1 MIKTL
6 KQHQFLFREL
16 VKRDFRQKYK
26 KTTLGVIWSILN
38 PLAEFLVLML
48 IFKNIFSR
56 NTPHYTIYMLV
67 GILNYTYFNNAT
79 HTGMQSFLNNAGI
92 IQKIKVPTWIFPLSK
107 NVSALFNF
115 FITLVLLIPFMI
127 YDHMGFT
134 WKLVFLIYPIVL
146 LFFFNLG
153 VSFILASLYV
163 FFKDVQY
170 FYSIFCRLLYFCC
183 AVFWYYTSMSETRKK
198 LLHIN
203 PVYDF
208 IYYSRT
214 VIIHKQIPTM
224 FDHLVLL
231 GYTVLFLVIGLL
243 IYHFN
248 KNKFVYY
255 L

>member
-107 NVSALFNF
+107 NVFMTTWDSHGNWFSSSIRLYCCSSLILALASFWHLSMSFLKMFSIFTISSVDCSTSAVRYSGMILPCQKPDKNCCTS
-115 FITLVLLIPFMI
+115 ILSMTSSIILVLSSSTNKSQRCLTIWFCWDIPFC
-127 YDHMGFT
+127 
-134 WKLVFLIYPIVL
+134 
-146 LFFFNLG
+146 
-153 VSFILASLYV
+153 S
-163 FFKDVQY
+163 
-170 FYSIFCRLLYFCC
+170 
-183 AVFWYYTSMSETRKK
+183 
-198 LLHIN
+198 
-203 PVYDF
+203 
-208 IYYSRT
+208 
-214 VIIHKQIPTM
+214 
-224 FDHLVLL
+224 
-231 GYTVLFLVIGLL
+231 
-243 IYHFN
+243 
-248 KNKFVYY
+248 
-255 L
+255 